1 MFPLWSGVLPPRASR
16 SKTLKRAQGKTIKI
30 LPSKFLAV
38 ALLLIT
44 MSVGKT
50 VWAQEYS
57 PHTKAGLIANP
68 EAGKTLEL
76 KDGRTLTYRQLV
88 ESSEIEREKMLELVT
103 KRSARSNF
111 HEWVAAT
118 INAEAEETKRRTNGL
133 IEEAEETKRRT
144 NGLIEEF
151 AIKLRLLASTRSAQ
165 GKRLTKD
172 YYDVVREYVDQKKFE
187 LKPETIRYF
196 ESLLANPD
204 AFEK

>member
-30 LPSKFLAV
+30 LLSKFLAV

-88 ESSEIEREKMLELVT
+88 ESSEIDREKMLELVT

-133 IEEAEETKRRT
+133 IEE
-144 NGLIEEF
+144 F

-172 YYDVVREYVDQKKFE
+172 YDDVVREYVDQKKFE